1 MIEGGAGGGIGGEVD
16 DQALVVAVAEIE
28 RFEVQAERAD
38 VGVAEGVD
46 AGPAC
51 DEWPLPPTAGELLPT
66 DSGEGLGERVY
77 ARVTAAVT
85 VQEGDLFVDD
95 CRPVGVGVPGSGVG
109 EQAVEQVGLRMVE
122 QAEGSG
128 EPVVAVV
135 PGEQVGEVVDHD
147 GGGGVEPVEDGVHG
161 GTDGACGALAGVG
174 TQLGALADG
183 GQLLQVFA
191 VRGGEPQCLGQRGED
206 LDGGSG
212 VAALFEADEVLHAD
226 PGQCG
231 QLGAAQA
238 RCLASGTGGK
248 ADVGGSDG
256 FPAAAEK
263 SPSSLC
269 ITPSS
274 LPRQL
279 RGTGV
284 PARTTRDIAHHRGAS
299 AAAARNPDAW
309 LAQLSKRMPRIDSV
323 PQADPYLALLDRALA
338 DRDLSSAE
346 IRELGLVS
354 NELGLTNR
362 QLLKLHREYVR
373 GLCQVAYADGE
384 IGRDEHAD
392 LVRVTGLLRL
402 TPADLDAATDNA
414 RSRRFPA
421 TELPTAGSL
430 IAFTGDHPGYSRNL
444 LVGMAERHGLTV
456 HDPVTRKVALLVAS
470 DFQSQSTNARKAR
483 DYAIP
488 IMPVGTFA
496 KLVGLVR

>member
-1 MIEGGAGGGIGGEVD
+1 M
-16 DQALVVAVAEIE
+16 
-28 RFEVQAERAD
+28 
-38 VGVAEGVD
+38 
-46 AGPAC
+46 
-51 DEWPLPPTAGELLPT
+51 
-66 DSGEGLGERVY
+66 
-77 ARVTAAVT
+77 
-85 VQEGDLFVDD
+85 
-95 CRPVGVGVPGSGVG
+95 
-109 EQAVEQVGLRMVE
+109 
-122 QAEGSG
+122 
-128 EPVVAVV
+128 
-135 PGEQVGEVVDHD
+135 
-147 GGGGVEPVEDGVHG
+147 HG

-456 HDPVTRKVALLVAS
+456 HDPVTRKVALLVAATS
-470 DFQSQSTNARKAR
+470 SQSTNARKAR

-488 IMPVGTFA
+488 IMPVGPSRSWSGWSGDAVTLGRGAGGRSSKGRSAIPPGIPERQPARLIAADGLLRFGSVHRHRTPGRLERGRFSLSPGEAVANRLATGPRLPRRCLICRLLRLRLVAWRPEDAELPSDQGERFRLNLPDALASPA
-496 KLVGLVR
+496 KALADGVQGLGLAGLESEATPEDE